1 MNREIRA
8 GRADRRS
15 GRPRRP
21 VGGPAGAEAD
31 YGAAIVQRFPEGE
44 GILLLQMCLLLPGQ
58 DWELLVGVGGEVEGE
73 APPEAGLPDAQG
85 LLHTVAAQLRYRLS
99 SNSASNW
106 RPSNRPLASIPP
118 WRLMQ
123 YRKSL

>member
-1 MNREIRA
+1 MESGQGEQIGGQGVHG
-8 GRADRRS
+8 GR
-15 GRPRRP
+15 

-44 GILLLQMCLLLPGQ
+44 GILFLQMCLLLPGQ

-85 LLHTVAAQLRYRLS
+85 LLHTVAAQL
-99 SNSASNW
+99 
-106 RPSNRPLASIPP
+106 PV
-118 WRLMQ
+118 
-123 YRKSL
+123 